1 MTVKVTQFGP
11 RRSLVTVA
19 DYRIAAEAGATTL
32 EIETVGTDEKQKC
45 GLMATPPPPL

>member
-32 EIETVGTDEKQKC
+32 EIETVGTDDDHSSVLPMHET
-45 GLMATPPPPL
+45 LA